1 MPNPLFNALG
11 GNIQQPTSGP
21 AKMMQDLIQ
30 FKNNFKGDA
39 KQEVM
44 RLVQSGKI
52 SQQELNEL
60 QTQAQQIRQ
69 MFQTMR

>member
-11 GNIQQPTSGP
+11 GNTPPQMNGTMQMIQ
-21 AKMMQDLIQ
+21 DFIQ

-44 RLVQSGKI
+44 KYVQSGKI
-52 SQQELNEL
+52 SQQELNQL
-60 QTQAQQIRQ
+60 QMQAQQIQRMMNQ
-69 MFQTMR
+69 IK